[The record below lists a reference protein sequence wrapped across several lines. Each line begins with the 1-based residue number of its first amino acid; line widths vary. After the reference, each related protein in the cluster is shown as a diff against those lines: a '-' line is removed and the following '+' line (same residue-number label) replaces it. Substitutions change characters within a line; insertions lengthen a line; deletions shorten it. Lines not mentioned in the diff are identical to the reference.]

1 MVILQFKNLGD
12 FPGGPEVKNLLYK
25 AGDTGS
31 IPGRGTK
38 IPHALEQLSHQATAG
53 VSAPQRKIPHDAM
66 RILCAATETR
76 RSQIIKIG
84 KIMH

>member
-1 MVILQFKNLGD
+1 MLILQFKNLRD

-31 IPGRGTK
+31 IPGQGTK
-38 IPHALEQLSHQATAG
+38 IPHALEQLSHRPTAG

-66 RILCAATETR
+66 RIPCAAAETQ
-76 RSQIIKIG
+76 RSQINI
-84 KIMH
+84 